1 MLFFDFSNSFCIEML
16 NAWHAAGRT
25 GDRRLLAD
33 LMEMFEAVLKS
44 KDMELWWRDFQTE
57 LERDANVKK
66 KV

>member
-1 MLFFDFSNSFCIEML
+1 ML